1 MHDIDFLPTDY
12 VSIRTTRTSNN
23 WLRMVLVT
31 AVSLMV
37 VTGLALLLFRG
48 RPAWENWAVGAEWS
62 VVFIVSA
69 LFAPVT
75 WKPFLVVL
83 LLPNALLF
91 AAWRCSGLDRATRR
105 NAGCVLLAGSA
116 IALLT
121 SSVLTIAALV
131 LLGGSLWLRARVP

>member
-1 MHDIDFLPTDY
+1 MRRLG
-12 VSIRTTRTSNN
+12 
-23 WLRMVLVT
+23 T
-31 AVSLMV
+31 AGVADAS
-37 VTGLALLLFRG
+37 A
-48 RPAWENWAVGAEWS
+48 PAAEWS

-75 WKPFLVVL
+75 WKAFLVVL

-91 AAWRCSGLDRATRR
+91 AAWRCSGLDPSTRR
-105 NAGCVLLAGSA
+105 TARLGLLVASV

-131 LLGGSLWLRARVP
+131 LLGGSLWLRARLA